1 LTDNSRNKH
10 GYVPI
15 FRRRRMGATD
25 YRARRKM
32 ITSSA
37 PLLAVRVSSKNVSA
51 QFIRPKAEGDHVLSA
66 AHSRNLRKLGWKGS
80 SKSVPA
86 CYLLGLLAG
95 KRAKEQGVEKAY
107 LYNGLSL
114 FVNGSRVAALV
125 KGVKDAGVDVPM
137 SDEAIPSED
146 RLSGKATAEYAKSLQ
161 AEDKDKYSKMFS
173 GLIRTGFKPEEYEE
187 NASALKRKIM
197 EEAGEGKKGEE
208 TRTETDTDT
217 KTETETKTE
226 KGKET
231 KKEATTKKSK
241 TATAKKKSTRKEAG
255 HKESRD

>member
-1 LTDNSRNKH
+1 MTNDSRNKH

-25 YRARRKM
+25 YRARRKI

-66 AHSRNLRKLGWKGS
+66 AHSRNLIKLGWKGS

-114 FVNGSRVAALV
+114 FVSGSRVAALV
-125 KGVKDAGVDVPM
+125 KGVKDAGVDVPI
-137 SDEAIPSED
+137 SEEAIPSED

-161 AEDKDKYSKMFS
+161 AEDTDKYSKVFS

-187 NASALKRKIM
+187 NASALKQKIM
-197 EEAGEGKKGEE
+197 KEAGGGKKEE
-208 TRTETDTDT
+208 EQT
-217 KTETETKTE
+217 KTT
-226 KGKET
+226 
-231 KKEATTKKSK
+231 EATTTTTTTTTPRPPKKQK
-241 TATAKKKSTRKEAG
+241 RTTKGAG
-255 HKESRD
+255 HKESGD